1 MCIRFRIRSRNTNTV
16 NIDAIADRHCRHC
29 VTADKRSIHKRY
41 VGMCEPRGANGV
53 TLGSRIVTDPEQ
65 ALSFGQVASLYD
77 SNRPTYPTEAAEW
90 ALGPAVGAGRGTVV
104 DLGAGTGLLTRVL
117 VPLAGEVIA
126 VEPDPNMR
134 TQLLAS
140 VPGVAA
146 LAGSAESMPLD
157 DASVDSVVCGQAY
170 HWFDKARAHPE
181 IARVLRPGGSFGAV
195 WNLRDGRVPWVQA
208 LGMAIGDAPD
218 GHHRDPLRRLDI
230 AFGPVFDAVEQAA
243 FGHEV
248 TMDADRLV
256 ALVTS
261 RSMYIVAD
269 RETRARIEADVRA
282 LAATLPATFP
292 MPYVTICCRA
302 TRR

>member
-1 MCIRFRIRSRNTNTV
+1 MT
-16 NIDAIADRHCRHC
+16 H
-29 VTADKRSIHKRY
+29 
-41 VGMCEPRGANGV
+41 
-53 TLGSRIVTDPEQ
+53 PEQ
-65 ALSFGQVASLYD
+65 ALSFGQVAALYD
-77 SNRPTYPTEAAEW
+77 SNRPTYPPEAAAW
-90 ALGPAVGAGRGTVV
+90 AIGPVAGPGRGTVV

-134 TQLLAS
+134 TQFLAS

-146 LAGSAESMPLD
+146 LAGSAESMPLG
-157 DASVDSVVCGQAY
+157 DASIDSVVCGQAY

-181 IARVLRPGGSFGAV
+181 IARVLRPGGSFAAV
-195 WNLRDGRVPWVQA
+195 WNLRYGRVPWVHA
-208 LGMAIGDAPD
+208 LGVAIGDAPD
-218 GHHRDPLRRLDI
+218 GYQRDPLRRRDYD
-230 AFGPVFDAVEQAA
+230 FGPAFDAVEQAA
-243 FGHEV
+243 FRHEV
-248 TMDADRLV
+248 AMDAERLV

-269 RETRARIEADVRA
+269 REARSRIKADVRT
-282 LAATLPATFP
+282 LAATLPATFA

>member
-1 MCIRFRIRSRNTNTV
+1 
-16 NIDAIADRHCRHC
+16 
-29 VTADKRSIHKRY
+29 
-41 VGMCEPRGANGV
+41 MCEPGGPNAA
-53 TLGSRIVTDPEQ
+53 TLGFRIVTHPEQ

-77 SNRPTYPTEAAEW
+77 SNRPTYPSEAAAW
-90 ALGPAVGAGRGTVV
+90 ALGPEIGPGRGTVV

-126 VEPDPNMR
+126 VEPDRNMR

-140 VPGVAA
+140 VPDVAA

-170 HWFDKARAHPE
+170 HWFDKPRAHPE
-181 IARVLRPGGSFGAV
+181 IARVLRPGGTFAAL
-195 WNLRDGRVPWVQA
+195 WNIRDASVPWVRS
-208 LGMAIGDAPD
+208 LDVAIGDAPD
-218 GHHRDPLRRLDI
+218 GHERDPARRLDI
-230 AFGPVFDAVEQAA
+230 DLGPAFGAVEQKA
-243 FGHEV
+243 FQHEV

-269 RETRARIEADVRA
+269 RESRARIK
-282 LAATLPATFP
+282 
-292 MPYVTICCRA
+292 
-302 TRR
+302 